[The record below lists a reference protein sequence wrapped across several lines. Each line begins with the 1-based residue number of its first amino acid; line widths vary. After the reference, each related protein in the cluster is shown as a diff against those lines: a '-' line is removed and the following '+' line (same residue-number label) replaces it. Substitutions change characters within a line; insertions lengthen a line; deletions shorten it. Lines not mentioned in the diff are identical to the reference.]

1 MYNYIYILFNNLSNR
16 YESVMSFASDSMA
29 LHRLGNS
36 SIDTKEFSLCRVGR
50 YNLETGVVESEP
62 PVRLVWENNEKSN

>member
-1 MYNYIYILFNNLSNR
+1 MYNYVYILFNNLSNR

-36 SIDTKEFSLCRVGR
+36 SVDKEEFSLCRVGR
-50 YNLETGVVESEP
+50 YNLETGVVEPEP
-62 PVRLVWENNEKSN
+62 PVRLVWENNEK